1 MRHTRRRV
9 GLALAGLVVV
19 LGTVV
24 GAGAGV
30 VDATTESRGGP
41 KGHDV
46 YFIRHAEASPADG
59 PLSVNGLAQAE
70 ALRVLLHDQR
80 IASVD
85 TSMLTRAFQTGAA
98 VASDHDLRITADE
111 RINEVGF
118 VAAAVPQI
126 PTILSDWLNGR
137 NRAEGYGGESF
148 DQAAVRWQSWWHDY
162 VGPQG
167 RSGHVGRGRPRRPP
181 AAHAPGDLLERH
193 RSRVQPEPQPLQHR
207 HHQGHHGEERQDHL
221 LRVGRRAGP
230 LGHRAAVGA
239 GR

>member
-1 MRHTRRRV
+1 M
-9 GLALAGLVVV
+9 

-162 VGPQG
+162 S
-167 RSGHVGRGRPRRPP
+167 RAHKDDRGTSVVVAHGALLLLMLPETCSNAIDPAFNLSHSLYNTAIIKATMAKNGKITCYEWAGAPVPSATAPR
-181 AAHAPGDLLERH
+181 
-193 RSRVQPEPQPLQHR
+193 
-207 HHQGHHGEERQDHL
+207 
-221 LRVGRRAGP
+221 
-230 LGHRAAVGA
+230 
-239 GR
+239 